1 MKTFVSA
8 SLLACATVSFG
19 LGLSTT
25 SVHATSMNTND
36 SVRSAQMD
44 LASLGYY
51 VGRYDGIMGPTT
63 EHALMDFQRV
73 NGLAVTG
80 YLNAETFDMLQ
91 HYDYA
96 VYHPGYNSYHTVYAE
111 PIVMNTPAYWDD
123 RWHYVRTQTVPIR
136 YGHLDID
143 EDNRGS
149 VRHYA
154 VTLNGQPVLFANNQP
169 GILRVSQTY
178 QIDGQDA
185 IVFTA
190 YHGDGVCAYKS
201 YLLTVHSDGSF
212 NNPKEIGNCNGSY
225 EAHVA
230 DNALF
235 VSFPGVNLMGM
246 STWDVWRYENDDL
259 VRL

>member
-1 MKTFVSA
+1 MKKFLRASSLVCAAFAVALSFSPVSA
-8 SLLACATVSFG
+8 KADMEASESIR
-19 LGLSTT
+19 
-25 SVHATSMNTND
+25 D
-36 SVRSAQMD
+36 AQIN

-51 VGRYDGIMGPTT
+51 VGRYDGALNPST
-63 EHALMDFQRV
+63 ENALMDFQRI

-80 YLNAETFDMLQ
+80 RLNAETDSVLLHQ
-91 HYDYA
+91 QYT
-96 VYHPGYNSYHTVYAE
+96 VYHPGYYNAAYAQ
-111 PIVMNTPAYWDD
+111 PVLLTSPTMWTD
-123 RWHYVRTQTVPIR
+123 RWHYVHSEEVPIR
-136 YGHLDID
+136 YGHLDVN
-143 EDNRGS
+143 EDNLGTI
-149 VRHYA
+149 RHYA

-178 QIDGQDA
+178 RMDREDA
-185 IVFTA
+185 VIFTA

-212 NNPKEIGNCNGSY
+212 NSPKEIGNCNSGY

-235 VSFPGVNLMGM
+235 ISFPRLHMLGM
-246 STWDVWRYENDDL
+246 STWDVWRYESDDL